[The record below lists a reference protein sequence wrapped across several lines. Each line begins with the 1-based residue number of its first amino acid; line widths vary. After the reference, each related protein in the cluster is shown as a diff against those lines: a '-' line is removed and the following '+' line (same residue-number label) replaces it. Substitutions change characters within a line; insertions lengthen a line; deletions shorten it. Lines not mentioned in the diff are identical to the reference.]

1 MLREIADLGFSHVE
15 LSYSIRITLVP
26 GILLAVEEGAAQ
38 ISSVHNF
45 CPRPTGIMRAAA
57 NLFEPSAREQ

>member
-26 GILLAVEEGAAQ
+26 GILRAVEEGAAQ
-38 ISSVHNF
+38 ISSVNDF
-45 CPRPTGIMRAAA
+45 CPWPTGIMRAAA

>member
-26 GILLAVEEGAAQ
+26 GILRAVEEGAAQ
-38 ISSVHNF
+38 IS
-45 CPRPTGIMRAAA
+45 
-57 NLFEPSAREQ
+57 